1 MKNHFIT
8 SALFFALSATLISL
22 LSGCGGKS
30 SSSEM
35 ENGKL
40 EGTISLSGA
49 FALYPLAVVWG
60 EEFKKLHPDVRVEV
74 SAGGAGKGMVDA
86 LSGNVDLGMISRDI
100 NSQEAQKG
108 AWPVSVAKDA
118 VVPTINATNPD
129 IETVLKKGLTQQK
142 FANIW
147 ITGTAKT
154 WGDLTGSGSKEAIQ
168 AYTRSDAGGA
178 AETWAKYL
186 GDKKQ
191 EDLNGVGVF
200 GDPGLLEAV
209 RKDKAGIGYNN
220 IAYVYNNSTKQPID
234 GVRPI
239 PIDVNG
245 NGSIDAD
252 ENFYG
257 SLDSLTKAIADGR
270 YPSPPAREL
279 YLVSNGKPKSKLVL
293 EFLKWILADGQKH
306 IAAGGYVNLPDEK
319 IKSELEKLK

>member
-108 AWPVSVAKDA
+108 
-118 VVPTINATNPD
+118 
-129 IETVLKKGLTQQK
+129 
-142 FANIW
+142 
-147 ITGTAKT
+147 
-154 WGDLTGSGSKEAIQ
+154 
-168 AYTRSDAGGA
+168 
-178 AETWAKYL
+178 
-186 GDKKQ
+186 
-191 EDLNGVGVF
+191 
-200 GDPGLLEAV
+200 
-209 RKDKAGIGYNN
+209 
-220 IAYVYNNSTKQPID
+220 
-234 GVRPI
+234 
-239 PIDVNG
+239 
-245 NGSIDAD
+245 
-252 ENFYG
+252 
-257 SLDSLTKAIADGR
+257 
-270 YPSPPAREL
+270 
-279 YLVSNGKPKSKLVL
+279 
-293 EFLKWILADGQKH
+293 
-306 IAAGGYVNLPDEK
+306 
-319 IKSELEKLK
+319 